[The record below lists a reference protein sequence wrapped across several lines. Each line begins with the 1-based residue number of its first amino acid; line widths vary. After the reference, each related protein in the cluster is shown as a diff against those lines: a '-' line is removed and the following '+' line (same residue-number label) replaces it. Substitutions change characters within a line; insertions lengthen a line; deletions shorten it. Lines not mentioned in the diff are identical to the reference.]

1 MSTPEYNEGDRKTF
15 DEERQGKAV
24 NHSDSVPEERDVD
37 VNRPGCI
44 PAEPHGTAIVESAPL
59 VRALKGRHM
68 QMIAIGKQH
77 AGFPGLGLIL
87 TDDV

>member
-15 DEERQGKAV
+15 DEEKQGIAI
-24 NHSDSVPEERDVD
+24 NRSDSAPEKHDVD
-37 VNRPGCI
+37 VNRIDSI

-68 QMIAIGKQH
+68 QMIAIGKLRD
-77 AGFPGLGLIL
+77 GLSWSRIEF
-87 TDDV
+87 